1 MTMRKP
7 MAGLSG
13 SGGLRME
20 MFTQDELSDI
30 HRATLEVLEHT
41 GIFVQKEE
49 ARQLF
54 AKYGA
59 TVDEKEKCV
68 KIPPFMVNEAI
79 ASAPETLKLA
89 GRDPGRDVVLDGRRV
104 TFTCFGEGITID
116 DPWTGEHRATTKED
130 LRYVTRIIDSLDC
143 ISVVERAVGSQDVP
157 PQVQS
162 VHNYEA
168 MVTNTGKHCFVGPGD
183 GRNLRTMLRMARA
196 AVGGERYE
204 KAGSPLS
211 FITCPVSP
219 LKLVDDCCDIIMTA
233 AEQDACVCILSMAMA
248 GGSSPVH
255 LTGTLVTHNAEV
267 LSGIVLSQLVKK
279 GARVMYGSSTT
290 AMYLKQ
296 ASACVGSPE
305 LAMIN
310 AAVACLSRYYLLPSW
325 VAGG

>member
-1 MTMRKP
+1 MTLRKP
-7 MAGLSG
+7 RAGLTG
-13 SGGLRME
+13 SGGLSVD
-20 MFTQDELSDI
+20 MFTQQELAEI

-54 AKYGA
+54 AKHGA
-59 TVDEKEKCV
+59 IVNEKEKSV
-68 KIPPFMVNEAI
+68 KIPPYLVNEAI
-79 ASAPETLKLA
+79 ASAPETLYLA
-89 GRDPGRDVVLDGRRV
+89 GRDPSQDTVLDGRRV

-116 DPWTGEHRATTKED
+116 DPWTGEHRPTTKDD
-130 LRYVTRIIDSLDC
+130 LRYITRIIDSLDC
-143 ISVVERAVGSQDVP
+143 INVVERAVGSQEVP

-168 MVTNTGKHCFVGPGD
+168 MVTNTSKHCFVGPGD
-183 GRNLRTMLRMARA
+183 GRNLKTMLKMARA
-196 AVGGERYE
+196 AVGDQRYE
-204 KAGSPLS
+204 TVGSPLS

-219 LKLVDDCCDIIMTA
+219 LKLVDDCCDIIMTG
-233 AEQDACVCILSMAMA
+233 AENDACVCILSMAMA

-267 LSGIVLSQLVKK
+267 LAGIVLSQLTKK
-279 GARVMYGSSTT
+279 GAKVMYGSSTT
-290 AMYLKQ
+290 AMYLKL

-310 AAVACLSRYYLLPSW
+310 AAVACLARYYLLPSW

>member
-1 MTMRKP
+1 MTLRKP
-7 MAGLSG
+7 MAGLLG
-13 SGGLRME
+13 SGGLRVE
-20 MFTQDELSDI
+20 MFTQEELSEI
-30 HRATLEVLEHT
+30 HRATLEVLAHT

-68 KIPPFMVNEAI
+68 KIPPHMVNEAI
-79 ASAPETLKLA
+79 ASAPESLKLA
-89 GRDPGRDVVLDGRRV
+89 GRDPSRDVVLDGRRV
-104 TFTCFGEGITID
+104 TFTNFGEGITID
-116 DPWTGEHRATTKED
+116 DPWTGEHRPTTKDD

-143 ISVVERAVGSQDVP
+143 ISVVERPVGSQDVP

-162 VHNYEA
+162 IHNYEA
-168 MVTNTGKHCFVGPGD
+168 MVNNTSKHCFVGPGD
-183 GRNLRTMLRMARA
+183 GRNLRTMLKMARA
-196 AVGGERYE
+196 AVGDERYE

-233 AEQDACVCILSMAMA
+233 AEQDACVCVLSMAMA

-267 LSGIVLSQLVKK
+267 LSGIVLAQLVKK
-279 GARVMYGSSTT
+279 GAKVMYGSSTT
-290 AMYLKQ
+290 AMYLKL

-310 AAVACLSRYYLLPSW
+310 AAVACLARYYLLPSW